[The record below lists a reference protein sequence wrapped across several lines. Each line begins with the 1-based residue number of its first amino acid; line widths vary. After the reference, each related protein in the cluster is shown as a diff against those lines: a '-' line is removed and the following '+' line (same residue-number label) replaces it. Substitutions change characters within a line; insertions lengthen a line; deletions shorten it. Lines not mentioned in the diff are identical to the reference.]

1 MITQPTPVAFQART
15 QRLAGV
21 ARATLL
27 TAFGTGII
35 STASYAQNQSNT
47 ESNNTRRAL
56 EEIIVTAT
64 KRAESIQ
71 DVPISMAAI
80 GADEIERRG
89 LVSAEDYLR
98 GIPGVNQTSDQVGSS
113 IIIRGVETSPSYQNY
128 SSGTTV
134 ATYFGETPITNSA
147 GLAAN
152 SNVDIKLV
160 DIERVEVLR
169 GPQGTAFG
177 NSSLGGAVRTIPV
190 APKLGI
196 LEGKVGVGYSST
208 SGYGSDNTMVQGV
221 INAPLIKD
229 KLAIRATAYQFED
242 SGFYRNNG
250 STDPVLQAAAA
261 EYGAQAYANDQRDVG
276 ASTFTGGRIAAL
288 FQPTDE
294 LKLTLTYLT
303 QKTEVDG
310 AAFANSGV
318 YDQAMFQLS
327 PEHNIRGQ
335 RGSASDTDVDIGNVT
350 LEYDFGWASLVATYS
365 HIESG
370 ALNANSYSESSPI
383 WPLSYIQD
391 GEHKEK
397 SGEVRLTSQL
407 DGAWNFLVGVYAE
420 DLDDDAFYDYRW
432 QGTDLDANPFGDSFV
447 GDYRDV
453 RNLKQTAAFT
463 EVSWEFLPKLTL
475 TGGARFYDFKRR
487 SQADTSGP
495 LFGLESTAIRADAS
509 GDTFRANL
517 SYKPNDDGLLYA
529 SWSQGFR
536 LGKPQPG
543 LPASLCDVNNDGLI
557 DGASNV
563 TLASTTMLESDN
575 VDNYEI
581 GTKFNLFDNRLI
593 ISADIYRIDWKGV
606 PFRVAAPAQPD
617 GCGLTYNAN
626 AGGARSEGVEFQANL
641 HVTPALRVDFGASTI
656 DASLTKD
663 APVLDAFEGD
673 RLPGSPKVNANLAVQ
688 YEFDV
693 VGYEAFVRAD
703 SIYVGRFFGDLQ
715 ESPITEAGD
724 YVKIDL
730 SARVAINDFNVDLF
744 VRNLTDRDDYS
755 FRGTFD
761 SGRSLYGYRLRP
773 RTVGLQLGYNF

>member
-1 MITQPTPVAFQART
+1 MRT
-15 QRLAGV
+15 RLGSV
-21 ARATLL
+21 TLL
-27 TAFGTGII
+27 GALGVCGFTAAP
-35 STASYAQNQSNT
+35 SHAQDHSN
-47 ESNNTRRAL
+47 SKAL
-56 EEIIVTAT
+56 EEVIVTAT

-71 DVPISMAAI
+71 DVPISIAAI
-80 GADEIERRG
+80 TADEIDRRG

-98 GIPGVNQTSDQVGSS
+98 GIPGVNQTTDPVGSS

-190 APKLGI
+190 APQLSEFGGKL
-196 LEGKVGVGYSST
+196 GVGYSST
-208 SGYGSDNTMVQGV
+208 SGYGSDNTMMQGV
-221 INAPLIKD
+221 VNVPLIKD

-242 SGFYRNNG
+242 SGIYRNNA
-250 STDPVLQAAAA
+250 STDPVIQAAAA
-261 EYGAQAYANDQRDVG
+261 EYGAQAFANDEKDIG
-276 ASTFTGGRIAAL
+276 ASKFTGGRIAAL

-310 AAFANSGV
+310 NALANSGTF
-318 YDQAMFQLS
+318 DQAIFQVA
-327 PEHNIRGQ
+327 PEHAVRGQ
-335 RGSASDTDVDIGNVT
+335 RGSMSDTDIDIGNIT
-350 LEYDFGWASLVATYS
+350 LEYDFGWASLVGTYS

-370 ALNANSYSESSPI
+370 ALNTSSYSQSSPI
-383 WPLSYIQD
+383 WPLSYLQD
-391 GEHKEK
+391 GTHEEN
-397 SGEVRLTSQL
+397 SGELRLSTQF

-420 DLDDDAFYDYRW
+420 ELDDDAFYDYRW
-432 QGTDLDANPFGDSFV
+432 QGTDLDASPFGAAFV
-447 GDYRDV
+447 GDYRDL
-453 RNLKQTAAFT
+453 RNLKQKAAFT
-463 EVSWEFLPKLTL
+463 EISWEFLPKFTL
-475 TGGARFYDFKRR
+475 TGGARYYDFTRR
-487 SQADTSGP
+487 SRVVTTGP
-495 LFGLESTAIRADAS
+495 LFGDENSGIGADAS

-517 SYKPNDDGLLYA
+517 SYKPTDDGLLYA
-529 SWSQGFR
+529 AWSQGFR

-543 LPASLCDVNNDGLI
+543 LPPSLCDANNDGLV
-557 DGASNV
+557 DGTNNV
-563 TLASTTMLESDN
+563 TIASTTMLESDN

-581 GTKFNLFDNRLI
+581 GAKFQLFDNRLI
-593 ISADIYRIDWKGV
+593 VTADVFRIDWTGV
-606 PFRVAAPAQPD
+606 PFRVAAPEQPA

-656 DASLTKD
+656 DAALTKD
-663 APVLDAFEGD
+663 APALNALEGD
-673 RLPGSPKVNANLAVQ
+673 RLPGSPEVNANLAVQ

-693 VGYEAFVRAD
+693 AGYEAFVRAD
-703 SIYVGRFFGDLQ
+703 SIYVGRFYGDLD
-715 ESPITEAGD
+715 ESPNTEAGD

-730 SARVAINDFNVDLF
+730 SARVMISDFSVDLY

-761 SGRSLYGYRLRP
+761 SGREYYGFRLRP
-773 RTVGLQLGYNF
+773 RTVGLQLGYNFGAK